1 MYKDMVKRKTKSEIK
16 EKDNKKVYLSE
27 NKYTVRI
34 SNNKGFSSKPFEVK
48 RRQRGDTQE
57 QKGIPGDGK

>member
-1 MYKDMVKRKTKSEIK
+1 MFQETVKKKTKSEIK

-34 SNNKGFSSKPFEVK
+34 SNNKGFSSKLFEVK
-48 RRQRGDTQE
+48 RRQRGETQE
-57 QKGIPGDGK
+57 QRGIPGDGK